1 MLCCVSRR
9 TVSGAD
15 QGSLYDHYLTK
26 VQPVESEQVG
36 EVEKGPEPDAP
47 PVLEP
52 CAICAR
58 TFKPQSL
65 EKHTKICEQAACKK
79 RKPFDSAKQRIQG
92 TELAEFLPR
101 QEKRRHA
108 QDGNGGLKSTWKQTH
123 DDFLRQIRAA
133 RNEIVDDTMQK
144 QGTTLL
150 SSSAPMRANEQGVCP
165 TCNRHFGVKAYD
177 RHVAWCKDRIARVQ
191 ISAATNIAK
200 ERLEARMKY
209 RAPSLKNR
217 RQITREKYSPTSATN
232 LHSSSKTSPT
242 PHTSRAKGSASAPNC
257 NKGNDSPL
265 KQKPAVVRRTGQ
277 SKGASSPIGPMK
289 SRPIDRSNRPPED
302 GSGPVIF
309 PPVPPNKRTLLPVPP
324 LKYKRQSPEK
334 YNIVSSPKRKLQTRV
349 MAKREQPSPN
359 CRAKPEEVGQLSGRS
374 MRSNIVSAR
383 SEGHPKLNDMSIN
396 VDVMG
401 MTVKPCDL
409 HPKDKLTTWK
419 KISQA
424 KVQSK
429 DNIERDERASSYKYN
444 RNDGHIFDQS
454 LRENEPNV
462 ALDSSIASKL
472 SSKSGSNVNWRSVT
486 PRLNRTYSFKD
497 SFEEIS
503 DVKLQNQKRKPVK
516 NSPRIEFCF
525 GDLEKLERLR
535 SQYQRKIEKETGID
549 KAASKIPQ
557 DSLEELCCEEDSRMS
572 AGCVK
577 SARTKLLERK
587 RLNLSCD
594 QLTRGNRHEEK
605 RPDSSKIVHPENNT
619 LSDSVGVACNDFQK
633 ETDDTKEESFPD
645 EKLPSPIFD
654 EQFKVLEEFRELGEC
669 RKDASDS
676 GRLSRGKYRPETTDI
691 RKVRKENDA
700 NSVTSCFT
708 TNEFESSV
716 KYNDDIAEFCYI
728 EANLIEMEP
737 EPVLMTD
744 VLRPSRSSTP
754 FDRSANWKEFE
765 SLREK
770 SITPPQNKWEMTV
783 NEETG
788 SELLYRVE
796 AEEANLARRDNIDE
810 SEAINVKSSDCSTTA
825 RRINNKPLTAS
836 EEGEIRGAIVDRKDI
851 ASQATICNC
860 SPQVADETDERSID
874 DNNSLERNESIKK
887 PEKIEQVIFRT
898 QVVTDLRGIEPS
910 EIQSST
916 EIDRDYNEDNIDTDN
931 MSTIPNRIVETIK
944 IADEE
949 VHEIYKNS
957 SSKNFDCPSEDSVDE
972 NEMPEPS
979 CSYEASVKND
989 LIDVRNLRSMILSES
1004 RVTVKKSA
1012 NAAFKSRYAKVIGIE
1027 KRILEHVNETNDSN
1041 DSLSLIDDVDLAGVK
1056 QVETVEVETIE
1067 EIGAGSRNVRFGV
1080 LPDIKRTTIVVKK
1093 DRNKS
1098 ETITTQTYWEKAP
1111 KSSKNR
1117 LINLDLPYQES
1128 SSRLLKRNPKVLAL
1142 PPVSTSSSFLTKCRN
1157 LALPL
1162 RPVWSNYVR
1171 RRPDFNLVLSS
1182 RTGKDYNPFLLAE
1195 QQMNDLL
1202 SDASEQSVTDSP
1214 LLDRNRET
1222 SFPLSHSSA
1231 FVKYPY
1237 QTSPTN
1243 PGKRSSLI
1251 APPTEFDDLASDFSS
1266 DSTETN
1272 SLCREVYLK
1281 DDKQSKSDFEKKSPV
1296 RELGRRVIID
1306 KSKALGGDVTEDNDR
1321 GSRSFVGN
1329 SDRAR
1334 KILDKVSPKVVRPT
1348 VNRSFSVRASSAPK
1362 ASLDKKNS
1370 SNDTKTSSGKNNDP
1384 QRSSNASLNNRNNNY
1399 MNLSTSNLSLSSIVS
1414 SDVDIKRSNSVFDE
1428 LMTSFDDENSS
1439 FASLKSLLKSDS
1451 LSVSSPVHG
1460 RQRNDQNSDE
1470 ELSSPESYKRQDHGK
1485 FSGDSAYSSLNRKY
1499 SHHGRSTND
1508 VAGRSDED
1516 HARQNRGRSDGEG
1529 VMASSKCKMS
1539 KFCHECGSKFPETAK
1554 FCCECGI
1561 RRLVL

>member
-15 QGSLYDHYLTK
+15 QGSLYDHYLTR
-26 VQPVESEQVG
+26 VQPVESGKVVEL
-36 EVEKGPEPDAP
+36 EKGPEPDVP
-47 PVLEP
+47 PILQP

-65 EKHTKICEQAACKK
+65 EKHTKICEQTACKK

-101 QEKRRHA
+101 QEKRRYT
-108 QDGNGGLKSTWKQTH
+108 QDDRSGGHKSSWKQTH

-133 RNEIVDDTMQK
+133 RSEIVDDTMQK
-144 QGTTLL
+144 PGTTLL

-191 ISAATNIAK
+191 ISPATNIAK

-257 NKGNDSPL
+257 NKGNDSPV
-265 KQKPAVVRRTGQ
+265 KQKAAAVRRAGQ
-277 SKGASSPIGPMK
+277 SKGGSSPIGPMK
-289 SRPIDRSNRPPED
+289 SRPIDRSNRLPED
-302 GSGPVIF
+302 GSGPVTF
-309 PPVPPNKRTLLPVPP
+309 PPAPLNKRTLLPVPP
-324 LKYKRQSPEK
+324 LKYKKQSLEE
-334 YNIVSSPKRKLQTRV
+334 YNIVSSPKRKLQTRM
-349 MAKREQPSPN
+349 MAKQLPN
-359 CRAKPEEVGQLSGRS
+359 YRAKPEDGSQLSGRS
-374 MRSNIVSAR
+374 MRSSIVSAR
-383 SEGHPKLNDMSIN
+383 SEGHPKLNDLSMN
-396 VDVMG
+396 VDVIG

-409 HPKDKLTTWK
+409 HPKNSLTTWK

-424 KVQSK
+424 KVQSG
-429 DNIERDERASSYKYN
+429 DDIERVSSCKSN
-444 RNDGHIFDQS
+444 RKAGHFLDQNCQ
-454 LRENEPNV
+454 EKEP
-462 ALDSSIASKL
+462 AADSSIASKL
-472 SSKSGSNVNWRSVT
+472 DSSSGSHVNWQSVT

-497 SFEEIS
+497 SSEDIN
-503 DVKLQNQKRKPVK
+503 DVLSRNQRRKRVK

-535 SQYQRKIEKETGID
+535 QSHCQRNVEDEKG
-549 KAASKIPQ
+549 ASRVPK
-557 DSLEELCCEEDSRMS
+557 DSLEDLRCEKDWKSSRR
-572 AGCVK
+572 
-577 SARTKLLERK
+577 SARSKMLERR

-594 QLTRGNRHEEK
+594 QLANQDEER
-605 RPDSSKIVHPENNT
+605 RPDSSKIVYPKNNT
-619 LSDSVGVACNDFQK
+619 LSDSIGVAL
-633 ETDDTKEESFPD
+633 KEESFPED
-645 EKLPSPIFD
+645 LPSPIVG
-654 EQFKVLEEFRELGEC
+654 EQFKVPEEFHELGE
-669 RKDASDS
+669 RTKDDLLS
-676 GRLSRGKYRPETTDI
+676 GRLSRGKYRPKTTDI
-691 RKVRKENDA
+691 LKVREDNDVNFA
-700 NSVTSCFT
+700 TDELDPSA
-708 TNEFESSV
+708 
-716 KYNDDIAEFCYI
+716 KYNDDITKFCYI
-728 EANLIEMEP
+728 EASLIEMEP
-737 EPVLMTD
+737 EPILIKD

-754 FDRSANWKEFE
+754 FDKSTNWTE
-765 SLREK
+765 REQ
-770 SITPPQNKWEMTV
+770 SMTPPPNKWEMAV

-796 AEEANLARRDNIDE
+796 VEEENLSGRNNIDE
-810 SEAINVKSSDCSTTA
+810 PGTNNISNSDCLATT
-825 RRINNKPLTAS
+825 RCIDNKPIAA
-836 EEGEIRGAIVDRKDI
+836 EEEEIKVPTVNRKDI
-851 ASQATICNC
+851 ASQATICKC
-860 SPQVADETDERSID
+860 SPHVIDEADERSID
-874 DNNSLERNESIKK
+874 DDHSPRDEGIEK
-887 PEKIEQVIFRT
+887 PEKIEEENLSSPGIDYDYKED
-898 QVVTDLRGIEPS
+898 DLDPDDA
-910 EIQSST
+910 ST
-916 EIDRDYNEDNIDTDN
+916 F
-931 MSTIPNRIVETIK
+931 PNPILETIK

-949 VHEIYKNS
+949 VHEIYNNF
-957 SSKNFDCPSEDSVDE
+957 SSKDFDCPSDDSID
-972 NEMPEPS
+972 EMPEPRS
-979 CSYEASVKND
+979 SYERSVKND
-989 LIDVRNLRSMILSES
+989 LIDVRDLRSIILSES
-1004 RVTVKKSA
+1004 HVTVKKSA
-1012 NAAFKSRYAKVIGIE
+1012 NAAFKSRYSKVIGIE
-1027 KRILEHVNETNDSN
+1027 NRILEHVNETNDSN
-1041 DSLSLIDDVDLAGVK
+1041 DSLSMIDGVDLTGVK

-1067 EIGAGSRNVRFGV
+1067 EIGTGSRNVRFGV

-1098 ETITTQTYWEKAP
+1098 ETITTETYWEKAP
-1111 KSSKNR
+1111 NTSKNR
-1117 LINLDLPYQES
+1117 LINLDLPYQE

-1142 PPVSTSSSFLTKCRN
+1142 PPVSSSSFLTKRRN

-1214 LLDRNRET
+1214 LLDQNRET

-1237 QTSPTN
+1237 QTSPSN

-1251 APPTEFDDLASDFSS
+1251 APPTEFDDLASEFSS

-1281 DDKQSKSDFEKKSPV
+1281 DDKESKSNFEKKSPV

-1334 KILDKVSPKVVRPT
+1334 KILDKVSPKVIRPT

-1362 ASLDKKNS
+1362 TTLDKKKS
-1370 SNDTKTSSGKNNDP
+1370 SNDIKKSSGKNNDP
-1384 QRSSNASLNNRNNNY
+1384 QKSSNASLNNRNNNY
-1399 MNLSTSNLSLSSIVS
+1399 VNLSTSNLSLSSIVS

-1439 FASLKSLLKSDS
+1439 FTSLKSLLKSDS

-1508 VAGRSDED
+1508 VAGRLDED
-1516 HARQNRGRSDGEG
+1516 YTRQNRGRSDGEG
-1529 VMASSKCKMS
+1529 ILSSSKCKMS